1 MASTW
6 FISEVLVAH
15 RHNSLLMYLLPLP
28 SFVLQQE
35 AWEVTTDTGQH
46 TKLTFC

>member
-6 FISEVLVAH
+6 FVSEVLVAH
-15 RHNSLLMYLLPLP
+15 RHSSLLMYLLLLP

-35 AWEVTTDTGQH
+35 TREVTTDTGQH
-46 TKLTFC
+46 TKLALC